1 MQQGHI
7 SMGRLLKISAVSAI
21 ALLAA
26 CQRGDDPTEG
36 KPLADI
42 ANTDLVQ
49 LCERA
54 DFQDIVLDSFVEALF
69 KRSVANAGLLGSI
82 YNQDLTEEKAR
93 QETLIGNARAKR
105 HSPEQVDCTV
115 DFVSDVTSENSG
127 MSEVKFADAQYSLIQ
142 QADNSYQVV
151 AKKATFFANIFIDG
165 TRRDAW
171 VAERQM
177 EAQNARDAD
186 MAEKERVR
194 EEQDVADEAE
204 QASQKTDA
212 VQRGMEMAREQGFEA
227 TEHSCD
233 EADGCIK

>member
-1 MQQGHI
+1 MIGSI
-7 SMGRLLKISAVSAI
+7 FKISAVSAI

-26 CQRGDDPTEG
+26 CQRGDEPTDG

-54 DFQDIVLDSFVEALF
+54 DFQDIVLDSFVEAMF

-93 QETLIGNARAKR
+93 QETSIENARAKH

-115 DFVSDVTSENSG
+115 DFVSDVSADNKG

-142 QADNSYQVV
+142 QPDNSYQVV
-151 AKKATFFANIFIDG
+151 AKKATFFANISIDG
-165 TRRDAW
+165 TSRDAW

-177 EAQNARDAD
+177 EAQSAREAKAAALAEEEAAQAGAEAAAAAD
-186 MAEKERVR
+186 
-194 EEQDVADEAE
+194 DCPDTGPNGCEAE
-204 QASQKTDA
+204 APINAELSTEAAGSAPSTD
-212 VQRGMEMAREQGFEA
+212 E
-227 TEHSCD
+227 
-233 EADGCIK
+233 